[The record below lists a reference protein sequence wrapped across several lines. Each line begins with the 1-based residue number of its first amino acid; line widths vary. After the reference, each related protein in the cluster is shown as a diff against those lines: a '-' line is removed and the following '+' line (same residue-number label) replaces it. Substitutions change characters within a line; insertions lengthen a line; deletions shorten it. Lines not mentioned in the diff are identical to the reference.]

1 MTTVGYR
8 YATLHPHDYIAST
21 VFDLVSLAGI
31 TGTMEPRGIFS
42 MVVPAEVL
50 AASLAEDGSRRSRPG
65 AVPDYCFTVDG
76 CRMLYDIK
84 RISFCPSRVCP
95 CVPRLPPV
103 SFYRCCC
110 FPTQRAHTLRTPKH
124 NRFSTG
130 CAPACPVCVP
140 CVSWLTGYRSRVPYC
155 GYVCCSVGRSVHST
169 PRRAARCARLAR
181 ASLSEINF
189 PNTPAP
195 SGGARCATALAV
207 REKKTGSQA

>member
-84 RISFCPSRVCP
+84 RISFCPSRVCL

-103 SFYRCCC
+103 SFY
-110 FPTQRAHTLRTPKH
+110 
-124 NRFSTG
+124 RFSTG

-140 CVSWLTGYRSRVPYC
+140 CVSWLTGYRSRVPILWLC
-155 GYVCCSVGRSVHST
+155 VLQCWSVGAFN
-169 PRRAARCARLAR
+169 AATRAR
-181 ASLSEINF
+181 AL
-189 PNTPAP
+189 
-195 SGGARCATALAV
+195 AL
-207 REKKTGSQA
+207 GSC